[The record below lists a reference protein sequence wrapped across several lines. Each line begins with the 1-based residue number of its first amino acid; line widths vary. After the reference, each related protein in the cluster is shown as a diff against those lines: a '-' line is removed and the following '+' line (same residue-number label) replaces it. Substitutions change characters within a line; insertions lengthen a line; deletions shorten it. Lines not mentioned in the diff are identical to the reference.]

1 MPGAAALFQTKND
14 EKNNEKFSLILWPYY
29 IYKYMIT
36 YTGTHTSQ
44 DSDVQTF
51 STDRSGPEH
60 LILFKETCD
69 DGPVMIAGDSG
80 DVSDHCDIESVV
92 RGRDLGGASRGS
104 RRQYDWISMDHR

>member
-1 MPGAAALFQTKND
+1 
-14 EKNNEKFSLILWPYY
+14 
-29 IYKYMIT
+29 MIT

-44 DSDVQTF
+44 DSDVHRTEEARDNKPFPLKLRQE
-51 STDRSGPEH
+51 SCPRSGPEH